1 MGDLT
6 EKVDI
11 TRLAYYVN
19 KIEELSSVNK
29 MMAPV
34 YLQDYIIGQDVAAN
48 LLAKAIQAD
57 SRAKARLDY
66 VESIAYLEKARE
78 YLEAHNIKDTSEAR
92 KQYVNINE
100 DVVAAKDVKASTEA
114 LVVLLKSRLNELRQ
128 CHDDLKKIA
137 YGDQNL
143 TPYEG
148 M

>member
-1 MGDLT
+1 MSDLP

-11 TRLAYYVN
+11 TRLAMYVN
-19 KIEELSSVNK
+19 KIEELSSINK

-34 YLQDYIIGQDVAAN
+34 YLKDYIMGQDVAAN

-57 SRAKARLDY
+57 SKAKAKLDY
-66 VESIAYLEKARE
+66 VESIAYLEKAHA
-78 YLEAHNIKDTSEAR
+78 YLEQHSIKDTSEAR
-92 KQYVNINE
+92 KQYVNIDL
-100 DVVAAKDVKASTEA
+100 DVRNAKDTKANTEA
-114 LVVLLKSRLNELRQ
+114 LVTLLKSKLSQLRQ
-128 CHDDLKKIA
+128 AHDDLKKIA